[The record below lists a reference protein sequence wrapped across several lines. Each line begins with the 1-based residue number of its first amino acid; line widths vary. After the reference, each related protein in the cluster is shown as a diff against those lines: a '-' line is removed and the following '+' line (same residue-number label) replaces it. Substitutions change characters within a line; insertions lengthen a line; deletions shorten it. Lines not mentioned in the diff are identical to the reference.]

1 MNKTKGNGQWELGV
15 GIGQTGT
22 LSKDDQLHL
31 IENEMFKC
39 CLEKLKKLT
48 NLIS

>member
-1 MNKTKGNGQWELGV
+1 M
-15 GIGQTGT
+15 GIGSGNRTNWK
-22 LSKDDQLHL
+22 LSKDDQLYL